1 MLAVLFGAVSLLYA
15 TVGQA
20 GGTAFLALMAFA
32 SFPSNE
38 MRPTALL
45 LNIVAATYST
55 WIFNRGSLVDWAKLK
70 PLLLA
75 SLPTA
80 LVGGFIVLDEHVY
93 KIVTG
98 LVLLLAATILVFR
111 RSPDGEPDRQTPL
124 WRALTVGAMVGF
136 VSGLTGVGG
145 GVFLAPILIALHWAS
160 PKQTAV
166 LSAPFILANSA
177 VGLVGAMVIGQ
188 TPSPETWVYAIATLA
203 GAMIGT
209 TVGLRWLSQTVT
221 RYVLAAILATAGL
234 QLLFF

>member
-1 MLAVLFGAVSLLYA
+1 MLAVLFGAISLLYA

-55 WIFNRGSLVDWAKLK
+55 WMFNRGSLVDWTRLK
-70 PLLLA
+70 PLLVA

-80 LVGGFIVLDEHVY
+80 LIGGFIVLDEHICKV
-93 KIVTG
+93 VTG
-98 LVLLLAATILVFR
+98 LVLLSASTILVFR
-111 RSPDGEPDRQTPL
+111 RSRDGEPDRQTPL
-124 WRALTVGAMVGF
+124 WGAVAVGAMVGF

-145 GVFLAPILIALHWAS
+145 GVFLAPVFIALHWAS
-160 PKQTAV
+160 PKQTAA
-166 LSAPFILANSA
+166 LSSPFILANST
-177 VGLVGAMVIGQ
+177 VGLAGAMVMGQ
-188 TPSPETWVYAIATLA
+188 TPSPATWIYAIAALA

-209 TVGLRWLSQTVT
+209 TIGLRWLSQTVT
-221 RYVLAAILATAGL
+221 RYILAAILATAGL